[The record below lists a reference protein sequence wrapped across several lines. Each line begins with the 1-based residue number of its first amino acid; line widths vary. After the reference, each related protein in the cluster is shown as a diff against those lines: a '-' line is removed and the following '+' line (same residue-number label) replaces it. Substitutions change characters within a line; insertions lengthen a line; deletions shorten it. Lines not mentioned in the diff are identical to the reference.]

1 MFSLKLTMD
10 LEQVKVGD
18 TMDRGTLR
26 KKCFEKNLLH
36 TDYFGGAQHFLHD
49 SVYGT
54 GDGQILPIEEL
65 NKTHSVMP

>member
-1 MFSLKLTMD
+1 MFSLKLTMG

-36 TDYFGGAQHFLHD
+36 TDYFGGA
-49 SVYGT
+49 
-54 GDGQILPIEEL
+54 
-65 NKTHSVMP
+65 